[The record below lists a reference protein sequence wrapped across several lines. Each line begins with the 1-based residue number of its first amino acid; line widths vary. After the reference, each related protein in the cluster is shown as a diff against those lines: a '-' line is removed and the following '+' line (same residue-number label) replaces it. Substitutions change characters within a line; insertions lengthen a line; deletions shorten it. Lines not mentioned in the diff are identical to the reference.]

1 MRDTTGKT
9 STVSHVVKVSNGGG
23 PSSAMHVNN
32 IAMSSQK
39 TGANYKAKATVTIV
53 DASNAPVSGATVYG
67 TFREIC

>member
-1 MRDTTGKT
+1 
-9 STVSHVVKVSNGGG
+9 
-23 PSSAMHVNN
+23 MHVNN

-39 TGANYKAKATVTIV
+39 AGANYKAKATVTIV